1 MASGADILRTA
12 GREIGYHEQP
22 GKRTKYGEW
31 YGLQDEWCMMF
42 VQWVYHEA
50 GADLPFRTASC
61 GALLRW
67 YRDHQPECIVDD
79 PVPGCVVIFDFPG
92 GTETDHTG
100 IFIGRTDTKITT
112 IDGNT
117 GSNSDASG
125 GWVQQKTR
133 DLDYANPTYIIPREL
148 KEEEQV
154 KRYDNMAEIRAAA
167 PWAVPTVEKLIQC
180 GALTGTTGWYDE
192 DGNPT
197 SLDLSED
204 MLRVL
209 VISDRAS
216 SAEKKGE

>member
-1 MASGADILRTA
+1 
-12 GREIGYHEQP
+12 
-22 GKRTKYGEW
+22 
-31 YGLQDEWCMMF
+31 MMF

-67 YRDHQPECIVDD
+67 YREHQPECVTDD

-92 GTETDHTG
+92 GAPTDHTG
-100 IFIGRTDTKITT
+100 IYIGRTNTKITT

-133 DLDYANPTYIIPREL
+133 TLDYANPTYIIPREL
-148 KEEEQV
+148 KEE
-154 KRYDNMAEIRAAA
+154 KRMDRYDNMAEIRAAL
-167 PWAVPTVEKLIQC
+167 PWAAETAEKLIRA
-180 GALTGTTGWYDE
+180 GALTGKSGWYDG

-197 SLDLSED
+197 GLDLSED
-204 MLRVL
+204 MLRLL
-209 VISDRAS
+209 VINDRMGLY
-216 SAEKKGE
+216 GE